1 MCKFSWT
8 KGEYCT
14 SVDDENDAKH
24 RLNAGRSWS
33 IKLRTNQYCSNAMDS
48 SDMIAATHE
57 EGEDR
62 NDNALW
68 KKKAYDLDLPNENG
82 KYLIAMA
89 YSTGGWFISELNQE
103 VPPSIQMCIATSTAT
118 VAKSGTSGTVEEG
131 HQKRTLTSTTHVLKT
146 IENTGHGIVVEIKKN
161 EGKGAHRLIRTT
173 LWLWH
178 TALLKDTSGKQIMLF
193 ASMHDAGTDLFL
205 FYFYFECGFSFVFS
219 MFQIVQAIQTVK
231 QASLS
236 PN

>member
-8 KGEYCT
+8 KGEYCA

-33 IKLRTNQYCSNAMDS
+33 IKLRTNQYCSNAMKS
-48 SDMIAATHE
+48 NEMVAATHE

-103 VPPSIQMCIATSTAT
+103 VPPSIQMCIATTTAT
-118 VAKSGTSGTVEEG
+118 FATSETSDTVEKG
-131 HQKRTLTSTTHVLKT
+131 QTKTLTSTTHVLKT
-146 IENTGHGIVVEIKKN
+146 IENTGHGIVIEIKKN
-161 EGKGAHRLIRTT
+161 KGKDAHRLIRTT

-178 TALLKDTSGKQIMLF
+178 TALLKDTSGKQIVLLF
-193 ASMHDAGTDLFL
+193 ASMHDAGTDFLLCFYFL
-205 FYFYFECGFSFVFS
+205 FFCVLHGYICSRLF
-219 MFQIVQAIQTVK
+219 K
-231 QASLS
+231 Q
-236 PN
+236 